1 MRRYELED
9 YNTIQPKPT
18 YRSPIVRNRTL
29 RNQALLNIKEKNE
42 MDHQNEYDN
51 KIEKSYTKSIPV
63 HTFHDNI
70 QTAREYSRILEQK
83 EPKETKPKNKIRK
96 NLSSYDIFVPKNS
109 KKGNQSSNHFTFND
123 MKKKKRNS
131 SVAVTKPSQKSMNDF
146 NYVCNNCYNMKIV
159 TKKYKEQPPE
169 KKDILNNTFTKA
181 NPFYFQDKMKE
192 IYKDQIQ
199 NKIKEIEK
207 LQRIALNNL
216 AKYKIENPTN
226 VERLQKQQELCMNS
240 MVGHEREDPRI
251 NKTLR
256 SYDLK
261 ENFINK
267 NKEIYQIDKP
277 RKAINDY
284 YKKCCFQVPIIED
297 DYFVDKKYIKQ
308 VSIDL
313 REQIEDKR
321 LHKKKQREE
330 EILTE
335 RISNKQMDDYSEYL
349 CRKNK
354 EQKKNYF
361 NEFYQPSKYVDDFR
375 KYKNENLQKNRQSY
389 LDKISQR
396 MKKEDEDKK
405 NKCRQKKINAINK
418 LQTWKND
425 FEIEKKNRKREKEE
439 ENHKWYNYSQDYIAK
454 CIHGNDVTKCCL
466 CDQAIPKEKMIK
478 YGGKSTDV
486 SIVSSKEA
494 TSQYSEKV

>member
-9 YNTIQPKPT
+9 YNTIQPKPN

-63 HTFHDNI
+63 HTFHDKI
-70 QTAREYSRILEQK
+70 QTTREYSRILEQK

-207 LQRIALNNL
+207 
-216 AKYKIENPTN
+216 
-226 VERLQKQQELCMNS
+226 
-240 MVGHEREDPRI
+240 
-251 NKTLR
+251 
-256 SYDLK
+256 
-261 ENFINK
+261 
-267 NKEIYQIDKP
+267 
-277 RKAINDY
+277 
-284 YKKCCFQVPIIED
+284 
-297 DYFVDKKYIKQ
+297 
-308 VSIDL
+308 
-313 REQIEDKR
+313 
-321 LHKKKQREE
+321 
-330 EILTE
+330 
-335 RISNKQMDDYSEYL
+335 
-349 CRKNK
+349 
-354 EQKKNYF
+354 
-361 NEFYQPSKYVDDFR
+361 
-375 KYKNENLQKNRQSY
+375 
-389 LDKISQR
+389 
-396 MKKEDEDKK
+396 
-405 NKCRQKKINAINK
+405 
-418 LQTWKND
+418 
-425 FEIEKKNRKREKEE
+425 
-439 ENHKWYNYSQDYIAK
+439 
-454 CIHGNDVTKCCL
+454 
-466 CDQAIPKEKMIK
+466 
-478 YGGKSTDV
+478 
-486 SIVSSKEA
+486 
-494 TSQYSEKV
+494 

>member
-1 MRRYELED
+1 
-9 YNTIQPKPT
+9 
-18 YRSPIVRNRTL
+18 
-29 RNQALLNIKEKNE
+29 
-42 MDHQNEYDN
+42 
-51 KIEKSYTKSIPV
+51 
-63 HTFHDNI
+63 
-70 QTAREYSRILEQK
+70 
-83 EPKETKPKNKIRK
+83 
-96 NLSSYDIFVPKNS
+96 
-109 KKGNQSSNHFTFND
+109 
-123 MKKKKRNS
+123 
-131 SVAVTKPSQKSMNDF
+131 
-146 NYVCNNCYNMKIV
+146 
-159 TKKYKEQPPE
+159 
-169 KKDILNNTFTKA
+169 
-181 NPFYFQDKMKE
+181 MKE

-405 NKCRQKKINAINK
+405 
-418 LQTWKND
+418 
-425 FEIEKKNRKREKEE
+425 
-439 ENHKWYNYSQDYIAK
+439 
-454 CIHGNDVTKCCL
+454 
-466 CDQAIPKEKMIK
+466 
-478 YGGKSTDV
+478 
-486 SIVSSKEA
+486 
-494 TSQYSEKV
+494 

>member
-70 QTAREYSRILEQK
+70 QTTREYSRILEQK

-226 VERLQKQQELCMNS
+226 VERLQKQQELCVNS

-267 NKEIYQIDKP
+267 
-277 RKAINDY
+277 
-284 YKKCCFQVPIIED
+284 
-297 DYFVDKKYIKQ
+297 
-308 VSIDL
+308 
-313 REQIEDKR
+313 
-321 LHKKKQREE
+321 
-330 EILTE
+330 
-335 RISNKQMDDYSEYL
+335 
-349 CRKNK
+349 
-354 EQKKNYF
+354 
-361 NEFYQPSKYVDDFR
+361 
-375 KYKNENLQKNRQSY
+375 
-389 LDKISQR
+389 
-396 MKKEDEDKK
+396 
-405 NKCRQKKINAINK
+405 
-418 LQTWKND
+418 
-425 FEIEKKNRKREKEE
+425 KEE
-439 ENHKWYNYSQDYIAK
+439 NE
-454 CIHGNDVTKCCL
+454 
-466 CDQAIPKEKMIK
+466 
-478 YGGKSTDV
+478 
-486 SIVSSKEA
+486 SK
-494 TSQYSEKV
+494 